1 MVMMTIMIFLDTYGK
16 TMNSEIGYQV
26 LYQKIVDFVC
36 ENVTVND
43 TTDTA
48 E

>member
-1 MVMMTIMIFLDTYGK
+1 MATLLDDMAE
-16 TMNSEIGYQV
+16 TMHKADGVGLAGPQV